1 MSRLLTI
8 FGLLASAVYTIAGYL
23 LVADRLGQLQ
33 TMQIDAVGNF
43 LAGVFG
49 PLALLW
55 LILGYL
61 QQGIELK
68 LNTKALELQAQELQ
82 NSVTQ
87 QRELVEVSRKQFEAE
102 MELLRY
108 ERHRIEE
115 AYKPRFV
122 TEGVGGTHHGEGRSF
137 FTLPMKNLGA
147 PITNVSFQFDVPMQ
161 KVEPDSLSHWTG
173 DQTIRLLFSFP
184 EWKAA
189 DCDLTVSYTDA
200 SGKPGTKTFSIT
212 ADLSGSHPSL
222 KVVRPDL

>member
-8 FGLLASAVYTIAGYL
+8 FGLLTSAIYAIAGYF

-33 TMQIDAVGNF
+33 TMPIDAVGNF

-115 AYKPRFV
+115 ANKPRFV
-122 TEGVGGTHHGEGRSF
+122 TEGVGGSHQGDGRSF
-137 FTLPMKNLGA
+137 FTLPVKNLGA
-147 PITNVSFQFDVPMQ
+147 PITNVSFQFSVPMQ
-161 KVEPDSLSHWTG
+161 KVEPENLSHWIG
-173 DQTIRLLFSFP
+173 DQTVRLHFSFID
-184 EWKAA
+184 WKAT

-200 SGKPGTKTFSIT
+200 SGKSGTKMLGIT
-212 ADLSGSHPSL
+212 ADLSGSYPSL